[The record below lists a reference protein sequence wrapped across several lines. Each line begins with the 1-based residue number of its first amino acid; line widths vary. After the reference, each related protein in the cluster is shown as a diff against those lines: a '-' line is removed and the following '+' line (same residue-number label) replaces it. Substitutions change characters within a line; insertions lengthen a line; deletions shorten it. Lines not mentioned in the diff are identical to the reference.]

1 MNQALASAFSSRLE
15 RQIRKVLSL
24 VLLLSLIELIAN
36 AVTQAEFLSS
46 FSLIALAA
54 ITATSLATVFVS
66 WLTRGGEWLFLA
78 HGVLVLTILLLWPFL
93 VSDPGLMEQGFKPWI
108 WWGLGFGI
116 MSFGLFTHWILG
128 GSYLTAVSIIWAL
141 LHASEIGGQVQ
152 LQDSLQ
158 DAGYLFLFGG
168 SIIGMINLVRRGAQ
182 KADQANSAAID
193 SAIDQARTDAI
204 ERERQRLDALIH
216 DRVLNTLLLAAK
228 ASNKSERDSAAAL
241 ASQAISSLREA
252 MEEPR
257 TIPSVTPLGLFRA
270 LRKAAVQLLPQIEV
284 KTLAGGSEQIP
295 AAEARAITEAT
306 LQAIDNAARHSG
318 ANKFELILDSPDT
331 GVIEIVVSD
340 NGTGFRPERIPRDRI
355 GLRTSVLERL
365 RAIGGQA
372 SIDSSLGR
380 GTRVRLRWPK

>member
-1 MNQALASAFSSRLE
+1 
-15 RQIRKVLSL
+15 
-24 VLLLSLIELIAN
+24 
-36 AVTQAEFLSS
+36 
-46 FSLIALAA
+46 
-54 ITATSLATVFVS
+54 
-66 WLTRGGEWLFLA
+66 
-78 HGVLVLTILLLWPFL
+78 
-93 VSDPGLMEQGFKPWI
+93 MEQGFKPWI

-116 MSFGLFTHWILG
+116 MSFGLFTHWVLG
-128 GSYLTAVSIIWAL
+128 GFYLTAVSIIWSL
-141 LHASEIGGQVQ
+141 LHASEIGGQVL

-168 SIIGMINLVRRGAQ
+168 SIIGMINLVRRGAE

-318 ANKFELILDSPDT
+318 ADKFELILDSPDT